1 MTIPASMPA
10 RVAYI
15 GDGVTVD
22 FPIPFMYFE
31 NTDGTKQIKVALA
44 DNDGENEVILI
55 EDTDFTITDIG
66 EASGTLTTN
75 IAPAVGKR
83 LTIIYNIPIEQL
95 TDYAEFG
102 RLPSESIES
111 ALDKVTAIL
120 KQMQEV
126 LDRCVKDGIS
136 GTIDVDTTL
145 DYIRRVYS
153 SIDNIDTVSNN
164 VTAINVVASDV
175 SEINNVSDHV
185 DDILAA
191 PLYSS
196 LAKNSAENAQ
206 KWAIGSLQDQPQ
218 GSAKYWAENAA
229 LLTYGSLNYTNITN
243 CITKIPQDIKLELN
257 NNTLTL
263 KAGSKIYYPNGTG
276 NFEELTVSSD
286 ISRATFGSQSKRI
299 FIICIVENGSVSSLS
314 YDAVTNSS
322 SGSNEPTNGNYYNT
336 TTNEIS
342 SYVNG
347 EAVDRRT
354 FPIAIVNVTN
364 GSPSSIE
371 QVFNGVGFM
380 GSTIF
385 VLPGVKGLIPNGRN
399 ADGSLNNTEFVVENT
414 LTQTRTD
421 LGNEFRNILINA
433 TSIVTY
439 TTSVFSYNEVENY
452 IVSGNNNLSYCDV
465 GKCWSLNGKY
475 VQQNTKMSFRAVD
488 YNDIYIFNIPV
499 ASLMAY
505 AGNTT
510 PDGWLVCDGSEINR
524 TTYIDLYNV
533 IGTTYGSGNGSTTFN
548 LPNFLNK
555 TFWGGSS
562 SGSIKNAGLP
572 NITGTVGATALNAI
586 SSTGCFYKTSN
597 TNAGIYGSTSKASIV
612 GFNAANSN
620 SIYGSSSTV
629 QPPAV
634 QTLICIKY

>member
-1 MTIPASMPA
+1 MSDIIQVNTAS
-10 RVAYI
+10 
-15 GDGVTVD
+15 
-22 FPIPFMYFE
+22 E
-31 NTDGTKQIKVALA
+31 AL
-44 DNDGENEVILI
+44 
-55 EDTDFTITDIG
+55 
-66 EASGTLTTN
+66 
-75 IAPAVGKR
+75 
-83 LTIIYNIPIEQL
+83 
-95 TDYAEFG
+95 
-102 RLPSESIES
+102 
-111 ALDKVTAIL
+111 
-120 KQMQEV
+120 
-126 LDRCVKDGIS
+126 
-136 GTIDVDTTL
+136 
-145 DYIRRVYS
+145 
-153 SIDNIDTVSNN
+153 
-164 VTAINVVASDV
+164 INVYWQDAVDLELDLQLMYIKSGQN
-175 SEINNVSDHV
+175 EIQNYVNNVSKPEIDNYV
-185 DDILAA
+185 ELEAQPLVSQIVNEIAEPIVNDYLDETVKPEIDEYVESKKNILQTYVEQTQSNAVSAA
-191 PLYSS
+191 S
-196 LAKNSAENAQ
+196 NAENALLAANQ
-206 KWAIGSLQDQPQ
+206 AEQSKQSAIQSANNAATSEQSTLQSAEQAQVSADQANIWAEGTDEQVQTL
-218 GSAKYWAENAA
+218 GGEHSAKGWANI
-229 LLTYGSLNYTNITN
+229 SKNINYTNITN

-257 NNTLTL
+257 NDTLTL
-263 KAGSKIYYPNGTG
+263 KAGSKVYYPNGTG

-286 ISRATFGSQSKRI
+286 ISRATFGSQSNRI
-299 FIICIVENGSVSSLS
+299 FIICIVEDGSVSSLS

-322 SGSNEPTNGNYYNT
+322 SGPNEPTNGNYYNT

-354 FPIAIVNVTN
+354 FPIAVATTN
-364 GSPSSIE
+364 NGVVSSIE

-399 ADGSLNNTEFVVENT
+399 ADGSLNNTEFVVENL

-488 YNDIYIFNIPV
+488 YNDIYIFNTPV

-505 AGNTT
+505 AGNTA
-510 PDGWLVCDGSEINR
+510 PDGWLVCDGSAINR

-597 TNAGIYGSTSKASIV
+597 TNAGIYGSTSTANII

>member
-1 MTIPASMPA
+1 MSDIIQVNTAS
-10 RVAYI
+10 
-15 GDGVTVD
+15 
-22 FPIPFMYFE
+22 E
-31 NTDGTKQIKVALA
+31 AL
-44 DNDGENEVILI
+44 
-55 EDTDFTITDIG
+55 
-66 EASGTLTTN
+66 
-75 IAPAVGKR
+75 
-83 LTIIYNIPIEQL
+83 
-95 TDYAEFG
+95 
-102 RLPSESIES
+102 
-111 ALDKVTAIL
+111 
-120 KQMQEV
+120 
-126 LDRCVKDGIS
+126 
-136 GTIDVDTTL
+136 
-145 DYIRRVYS
+145 
-153 SIDNIDTVSNN
+153 
-164 VTAINVVASDV
+164 INVYWQDAVDLELDLQLMYIKSGQN
-175 SEINNVSDHV
+175 EIQNYVNNVSKPEIDNYV
-185 DDILAA
+185 ELEAQPLVSQIVNEIAEPIVNDYLDETVKPEIDEYVESKKNILQTYVEQTQSNAVSAA
-191 PLYSS
+191 S
-196 LAKNSAENAQ
+196 NAENALLAANQ
-206 KWAIGSLQDQPQ
+206 AEQSKQSAIQSANNAATSEQSTLQSAEQAQVSADQANIWAEGTDEQVQTL
-218 GSAKYWAENAA
+218 GGEHSAKGWANI
-229 LLTYGSLNYTNITN
+229 SKNINYTNITN
-243 CITKIPQDIKLELN
+243 CITKTPQDIKLELN

-263 KAGSKIYYPNGTG
+263 KAGSKVYYPNGTG

-286 ISRATFGSQSKRI
+286 ISRATFGSQSNRI

-322 SGSNEPTNGNYYNT
+322 SGPNEPTNGNYYNT

-354 FPIAIVNVTN
+354 FPIAVVNVTK

-371 QVFNGVGFM
+371 QVFNGIGYI

-385 VLPGVKGLIPNGRN
+385 VLPGVKGLISNGRN
-399 ADGSLNNTEFVVENT
+399 TDGSLNNTEFVVENT

-597 TNAGIYGSTSKASIV
+597 TNAGIYGSTSTANII